1 MMNAMLNYS
10 TPAGEIRCMWGYSSP
25 KEFYINKI
33 AEGVATF
40 AASVYPKR
48 IRVRLSDFTSC
59 ECKSPFDGK
68 QYTLNEEKPAIGF
81 RGYSCHFDPFFTKC
95 FATDLEAVKI
105 VRGEMGLKTVEI
117 IIPFARI
124 PDMEKNSEC
133 QRGVGEEWL
142 EAGTV
147 LWLCGI
153 NPAVCLFQC
162 PGE

>member
-1 MMNAMLNYS
+1 M
-10 TPAGEIRCMWGYSSP
+10 
-25 KEFYINKI
+25 
-33 AEGVATF
+33 
-40 AASVYPKR
+40 
-48 IRVRLSDFTSC
+48 
-59 ECKSPFDGK
+59 
-68 QYTLNEEKPAIGF
+68 
-81 RGYSCHFDPFFTKC
+81 
-95 FATDLEAVKI
+95 KI